1 MYDLNLNIPNITSKK
16 YSTDS
21 RFLLLKNY
29 LVELNETISFALAD
43 KVEKAM
49 ETVYEKTRKDTKDC
63 RDEVRKYHA
72 QSVSKYNELKDNVSG
87 IHSYETLD
95 CVCTENG
102 ENLIH
107 DIRFFPCLNMVF
119 VRIRLSLTTT
129 LSAGVTYYLAQISQY
144 APGVFV
150 PLQSIANLTSG
161 GQSTA
166 GVTYKTGEVVFR
178 SDVDVPAG
186 TSVYI
191 SGFYLADYQE

>member
-49 ETVYEKTRKDTKDC
+49 ETVYEKTGKDTENC
-63 RDEVRKYHA
+63 RDEVQKYQA
-72 QSVSKYNELKDNVSG
+72 QSVSKYNELNDSISA
-87 IHSYETLD
+87 IHSYESLN

-107 DIRFFPCLNMVF
+107 DIRYFPCMNMVF
-119 VRIRLSLTTT
+119 VRIRLVAAKNL
-129 LSAGVTYYLAQISQY
+129 AADVTHYLAQISQY

-178 SDVDVPAG
+178 SDMEVPAG
-186 TSVYI
+186 TYIYI
-191 SGFYLADYQE
+191 SGCYLADYQE

>member
-29 LVELNETISFALAD
+29 LIELNETISFALAD

-49 ETVYEKTRKDTKDC
+49 ETVYEKTEKDTNDC
-63 RDEVRKYHA
+63 RDEVRKY
-72 QSVSKYNELKDNVSG
+72 QSQSASKYNELNDSISG
-87 IHSYETLD
+87 IHSYETLS
-95 CVCTENG
+95 CVCTDKG
-102 ENLIH
+102 ENLVY
-107 DIRFFPCLNMVF
+107 DVRYFPCLNMVF
-119 VRIRLSLTTT
+119 VRLRLSVTTT

-191 SGFYLADYQE
+191 SGCYLADYQE